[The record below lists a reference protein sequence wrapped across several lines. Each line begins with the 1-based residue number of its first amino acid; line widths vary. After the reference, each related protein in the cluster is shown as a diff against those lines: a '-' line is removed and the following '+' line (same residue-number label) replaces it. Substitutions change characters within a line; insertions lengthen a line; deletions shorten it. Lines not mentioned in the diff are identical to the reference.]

1 MDEAP
6 DPEAER
12 LLLLLAELVDRSGRS
27 QRDIERGIGVGHG
40 WLRHVFKRET
50 DLKVQHIL
58 QLGKFLGF
66 SPGQFFRQA
75 YPMVDAGD
83 VLDQVRPAI
92 EDVYPPRR
100 GKGQLTPV
108 ARREVRL
115 IFREE
120 LAKLGLLPAEPPGA
134 AAPPQAG
141 RTERESAR

>member
-1 MDEAP
+1 MDE
-6 DPEAER
+6 DLDQEEQR
-12 LLLLLAELVDRSGRS
+12 LLFLLAELVDRSGRS

-40 WLRHVFKRET
+40 WLRHVFKRTT

-75 YPMVDAGD
+75 YPAVEAGN
-83 VLDQVRPAI
+83 VLDQVKPAI

-115 IFREE
+115 IFQEE
-120 LAKLGLLPAEPPGA
+120 LGKLGLLPAEAGSPFESPA
-134 AAPPQAG
+134 AADEKAEP
-141 RTERESAR
+141 